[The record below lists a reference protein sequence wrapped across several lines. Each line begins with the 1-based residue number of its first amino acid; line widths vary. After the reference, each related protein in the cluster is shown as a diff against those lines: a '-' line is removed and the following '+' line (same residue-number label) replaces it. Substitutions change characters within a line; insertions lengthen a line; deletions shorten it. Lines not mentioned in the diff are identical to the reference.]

1 LKNIGIILQGPKEID
16 KDSLYHF
23 EGNFVKDQKEG
34 EG

>member
-1 LKNIGIILQGPKEID
+1 LKNIGINIKAPKDTD

-23 EGNFVKDQKEG
+23 EGNFIKDEKEG